1 MSSPRHIWFIP
12 DWNRTWA
19 KSKWIHKFFWHL
31 EWFNNV
37 ISLVKYV
44 FANTDVEVFSVWWLS
59 TENSL
64 SRNEDELEYLFK
76 LYEKIPSE
84 LDDFLQENKIN
95 FKLVWNRDW
104 LPWYLTDFFVEKE
117 KKFNFSWSNKTFVLA
132 VNYWWRD
139 EIIRWV
145 KSLISDNVNC
155 WNLVS
160 KLDSDLLSKYL
171 DFSDL
176 PLIDLVIRTK
186 WNKAKRSSWFM
197 LWWIWYAEL
206 YFSDKLCPD
215 FTSEDLEQVLEWFCD
230 IQKDRNFWK

>member
-1 MSSPRHIWFIP
+1 MSSPRHIGFIP
-12 DWNRTWA
+12 DGNRTWA
-19 KSKWIHKFFWHL
+19 KSKGIHKFFGHL
-31 EWFNNV
+31 EGFNNV

-44 FANTDVEVFSVWWLS
+44 FANTDVEVFSVWGLS

-95 FKLVWNRDW
+95 FKLVGNRDG
-104 LPWYLTDFFVEKE
+104 LPGYLTDFFVEKE
-117 KKFNFSWSNKTFVLA
+117 KKFNFSGSNKTFVLA
-132 VNYWWRD
+132 VNYGGRD
-139 EIIRWV
+139 EIIRGV

-155 WNLVS
+155 GNLVS

-186 WNKAKRSSWFM
+186 GNKAKRSSGFM
-197 LWWIWYAEL
+197 LWWIGYAEL

-230 IQKDRNFWK
+230 IQKDRNFGK